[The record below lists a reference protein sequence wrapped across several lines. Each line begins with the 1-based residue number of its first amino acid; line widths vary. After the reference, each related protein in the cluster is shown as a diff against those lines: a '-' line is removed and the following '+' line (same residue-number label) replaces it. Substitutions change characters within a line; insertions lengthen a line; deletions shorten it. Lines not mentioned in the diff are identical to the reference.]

1 MRPLIFAC
9 AASFIAVCA
18 TSVSALPT
26 LKSGAVLPSMQ
37 TVADRNDERD
47 HDRIHREKHDQDH
60 VTQHE
65 DDDRYELYKGWHR
78 HHHLPHDWRVRNCV
92 EAGRFWFCP

>member
-9 AASFIAVCA
+9 AASFIAVCG

-26 LKSGAVLPSMQ
+26 PKPGARTPSMQ

-47 HDRIHREKHDQDH
+47 HDRKQREKHDQDH

-65 DDDRYELYKGWHR
+65 DDDR
-78 HHHLPHDWRVRNCV
+78 
-92 EAGRFWFCP
+92 